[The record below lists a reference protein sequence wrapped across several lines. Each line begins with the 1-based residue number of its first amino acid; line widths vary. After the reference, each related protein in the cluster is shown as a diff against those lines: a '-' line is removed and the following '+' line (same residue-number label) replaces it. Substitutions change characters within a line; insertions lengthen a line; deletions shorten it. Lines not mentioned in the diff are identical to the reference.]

1 MSRPQWQILI
11 DGKPI
16 RRIVSFRLTQAFNA
30 HNHFELKIHH
40 AEMEQPRNYR
50 IDNTRYLPGKTLT
63 AMMGSTLQDDRVQFT
78 GIITQVSLT
87 HTNGLNGDLIIEGYS
102 PTILLEGGQHIASF
116 YKQNLQNIAKAITD
130 PLAGKLEVE
139 IAPR

>member
-1 MSRPQWQILI
+1 
-11 DGKPI
+11 
-16 RRIVSFRLTQAFNA
+16 
-30 HNHFELKIHH
+30 
-40 AEMEQPRNYR
+40 MEQPRNYR